1 MLLHFQ
7 DHKTFTKTRRFWP
20 KYSRSSLRLYSPSS
34 KCDGAFFFV
43 FSKLPK
49 HPIPRCYWCYLRC
62 NKLALKWSG
71 IGFQLLSYLYPSV
84 VGAAAPFFIGWK
96 AEKGGTTFPLLLA
109 WFNQNV
115 IKRSSEDME
124 RLGKVSIVNLII
136 VEKSPLAKFGKIS
149 KKGQFLL
156 VWKKVPSGK
165 ADFLK
170 ECLVLYQTKTILYYS
185 FGWYPKRK

>member
-1 MLLHFQ
+1 MKEKGGKSIQNWKLYQFLEHQPIQFSSKTNNFIYLSKVNVIGVINSWMTTKTLLQLLMLLHFQ

-84 VGAAAPFFIGWK
+84 VGAGCTIFY
-96 AEKGGTTFPLLLA
+96 
-109 WFNQNV
+109 
-115 IKRSSEDME
+115 RME
-124 RLGKVSIVNLII
+124 SR
-136 VEKSPLAKFGKIS
+136 
-149 KKGQFLL
+149 KKGEQLSPYY
-156 VWKKVPSGK
+156 WHGS
-165 ADFLK
+165 
-170 ECLVLYQTKTILYYS
+170 TKTSSRGVLKIWNDWVKYRS
-185 FGWYPKRK
+185 